1 MEISKAAKQN
11 ITPLGI
17 YIGIAVAGCE
27 LDEIGIGPIFA
38 IPKLLKQHR
47 LTINDIDLYELNKAF
62 TTQVL
67 SCREK
72 LGIENNILNVNGGTN
87 SVGHPYRMI
96 GSLVIIAHT
105 LFEVI

>member
-17 YIGIAVAGCE
+17 YIGVAVAGCE
-27 LDEIGIGPIFA
+27 LDEIGIGPIFT

-67 SCREK
+67 YCREK
-72 LGIENNILNVNGGTN
+72 LGIDNNILNVNGGTN
-87 SVGHPYRMI
+87 FVGHPYRMI
-96 GSLVIIAHT
+96 GSRVIAHT